1 MSDKNMYGTSADV
14 EIYNV
19 FVWNK
24 QTAKRVWEH
33 LNLEVTNASSPSRNN
48 IEKWALICA
57 EIKADEIEMHHVEVA
72 LVVCWNF

>member
-1 MSDKNMYGTSADV
+1 MNSNNMCGASADV

-24 QTAKRVWEH
+24 QTSKRVWER
-33 LNLEVTNASSPSRNN
+33 LDLVVTNVSCPTRNN

-57 EIKADEIEMHHVEVA
+57 EIKADEVEMHHVEVTP
-72 LVVCWNF
+72 VVCWNY